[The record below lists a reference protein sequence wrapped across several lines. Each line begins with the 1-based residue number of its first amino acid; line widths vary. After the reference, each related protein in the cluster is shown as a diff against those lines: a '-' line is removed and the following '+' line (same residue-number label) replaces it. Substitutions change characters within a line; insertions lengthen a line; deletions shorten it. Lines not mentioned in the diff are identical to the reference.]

1 MKYTAIRK
9 RVYGPVG
16 RPWSLKVREKTG
28 ANKRGGR
35 QLRRLPM
42 RHTPTTLF
50 RAGGGAQVRKVA
62 PWRLLALLLC
72 CLLGGTLGAQ
82 QDTTALSRMLR
93 YHLRATVGLQVWTT
107 FSTGMAVYDAERG
120 AYTPVDNRLN
130 TSLRRSRYTISG
142 QPYKTIDFQ
151 LITALDAVGRDV
163 LSSTDAG
170 SAAPTTPALRLWNLF
185 LKWRVVPD
193 SDAAYLAAG
202 YFLPPLGRE
211 SGTAALRSTTFE
223 KAWSQ
228 NYLRRH
234 LTGVGQGRAT
244 GLLFGGQWHADDD
257 QGHLTYEVSQ
267 QHPSF
272 NLLGG
277 NSAGRQANPLVSSR
291 LSLSLGDPENEAYS
305 LIHRVNYFGKR
316 QGITLS
322 VAAARQGRTDLFRE
336 NLAAGFELLANYPA
350 IHVDGDVYV
359 LQRTAQ
365 SGTTTG
371 ATGYLRAGRNF
382 PLPRQLVLEP
392 VVSYWFFRGHTGTA
406 ESAFA
411 TRIGAFSGRDSG
423 LDLGANLYFN
433 PDLKLLLFYVRRQG
447 SAGDGDP
454 VTLINNFFQ
463 QGGVG
468 AIERGNY
475 VGMGVVAIL

>member
-1 MKYTAIRK
+1 MK
-9 RVYGPVG
+9 
-16 RPWSLKVREKTG
+16 
-28 ANKRGGR
+28 
-35 QLRRLPM
+35 
-42 RHTPTTLF
+42 PTLSTSF
-50 RAGGGAQVRKVA
+50 SAGGGAQVRGGA
-62 PWRLLALLLC
+62 LRRLDFLFVCL
-72 CLLGGTLGAQ
+72 LLGGALSAQ
-82 QDTTALSRMLR
+82 QDTTALSRLLR
-93 YHLRATVGLQVWTT
+93 NYQIKSTVGVQLWTT
-107 FSTGMAVYDAERG
+107 YSTGMAVYDAERG
-120 AYTPVDNRLN
+120 AYVPVDNRLN

-142 QPYKTIDFQ
+142 QPYQTIDFQ

-170 SAAPTTPALRLWNLF
+170 SATPAVPALRLWNLF
-185 LKWRVVPD
+185 LKWQVMPG
-193 SDAAYLAAG
+193 SDAAYLSAG

-234 LTGVGQGRAT
+234 LTGLGQGRAT
-244 GLLFGGQWHADDD
+244 GLLFGGQWHPADERT
-257 QGHLTYEVSQ
+257 HLTYELGL
-267 QHPSF
+267 QHPF
-272 NLLGG
+272 FTVLGG
-277 NSAGRQANPLVSSR
+277 NSEGRRASPLVSGR
-291 LSLSLGDPENEAYS
+291 VALSIGDPENEAYS
-305 LIHRVNYFGKR
+305 LVHRVNYFGKR
-316 QGITLS
+316 RGITLGLG
-322 VAAARQGRTDLFRE
+322 AARQGRTDLFRE

-359 LQRTAQ
+359 LRRTAR

-371 ATGYLRAGRNF
+371 TTGYLRAGRNF
-382 PLPRQLVLEP
+382 LLPRQLVLEP
-392 VVSYWFFRGHTGTA
+392 VVSYWFFRGQTGAA
-406 ESAFA
+406 ESALA

-447 SAGDGDP
+447 AAGDGDP